1 MAKKPTKPAK
11 RPPVN
16 IELKRQLQDFQV
28 KQLVRN
34 FQDVYDSKEFGK
46 LCQFFANDIY
56 APKDFEERNKSFEQI
71 SNYFRNS
78 LGDKLFHGLIR
89 LLDLYEMSDS
99 MDDLMVVTL
108 EKMGVTKDI
117 SQNQYD
123 EAYYLSD
130 NYDRRVEQL
139 DLIVEC
145 FDFTHALTRYRSIG
159 WILKTARM
167 TSHLFSSNK
176 DSIVDMLQR
185 GYDAMRDTPSVEK
198 FNDIIYEREMQ
209 RLNRIYEHF
218 SSLAPAGK

>member
-1 MAKKPTKPAK
+1 MAKKSTKPAK

-16 IELKRQLQDFQV
+16 IEMKRELQDFQV
-28 KQLVRN
+28 RQLKRN
-34 FQDVYDSKEFGK
+34 FSDIYDSKEYGK

-56 APKDFEERNKSFEQI
+56 APKDFEERNRSFEQI

-108 EKMGVTKDI
+108 EKMGVSGTI
-117 SQNQYD
+117 SQEQYD

-159 WILKTARM
+159 WILKTARL

-176 DSIVDMLQR
+176 DNIVDMLQR
-185 GYDAMRDTPSVEK
+185 GYDAMRDTASVEE
-198 FNDIIYEREMQ
+198 FNDIIYEREMK
-209 RLNRIYEHF
+209 RLNRIYEHYGAATA
-218 SSLAPAGK
+218 SGK

>member
-1 MAKKPTKPAK
+1 MAKKSTKPAK

-16 IELKRQLQDFQV
+16 IEMKRELQDFQV
-28 KQLVRN
+28 RQLKRN
-34 FQDVYDSKEFGK
+34 FSDIYDSQEYGK

-56 APKDFEERNKSFEQI
+56 APKDFEERNRSFEQI

-89 LLDLYEMSDS
+89 LLDLYEMSDQ

-108 EKMGVTKDI
+108 EGMGVQGTI
-117 SQNQYD
+117 SQEQYD

-159 WILKTARM
+159 WILKTARL
-167 TSHLFSSNK
+167 TSHLFSSSK
-176 DSIVDMLQR
+176 DNIVDMLQR
-185 GYDAMRDTPSVEK
+185 GYDAMRDTPSVEG
-198 FNDIIYEREMQ
+198 FNDIIYEREMK
-209 RLNRIYEHF
+209 RLNRIYEHY
-218 SSLAPAGK
+218 STAAASGK